1 MNSELMEKLE
11 SLLNKFQERALSL
24 KEEYASITSIDND
37 LTKEDI
43 SRIKEI
49 KEDLRYLSTKVKELT
64 NDIDK
69 YKDYDK
75 EVNKL
80 SSLIN
85 SSNDEG
91 VKYLINKDLQEAIIK
106 EEEFARFLEKKYNL
120 VKTEDKDKDEVKK
133 VDKDETNDEDLEEEK
148 KKGFNIK
155 KPSKKTTISI
165 VAILAA
171 LGLTVGV
178 LKGCTNKN
186 NSLDNQ
192 TEITDT
198 LDNETNNEV
207 KEILEFGDIN
217 DEEQVSKRAAE
228 IKPYFDTYAKEQNI
242 TQEDIEN
249 FLRYINGG
257 VVDEVSYE
265 AAGEVINQINLV
277 LSNEMAYSI
286 DKHNNGYSN
295 REKNELIV
303 DYGKFFLDESNGQR
317 LANKINEIRSKMILT
332 DGDITEYQKQFTEL
346 LKNSWYLHGYN
357 EIDAYSLET
366 SGMSSIIDI
375 MFLDTTALAIANEK
389 SGYDITVK
397 DELGNV
403 DVTLLE
409 MFKAINDAKCEIPGE
424 DYLDTKFNSD
434 FYGMVA
440 EAAYNKQNSNN
451 LTLN

>member
-24 KEEYASITSIDND
+24 REEYASITSIDND

-49 KEDLRYLSTKVKELT
+49 KEDLSYLSTKVSELT

-69 YKDYDK
+69 YKNYDK

-106 EEEFARFLEKKYNL
+106 EEEFASYLEKKYGS
-120 VKTEDKDKDEVKK
+120 VQ
-133 VDKDETNDEDLEEEK
+133 TNDKNEPNNEEQEEEK

-171 LGLTVGV
+171 LSLTVGV

-186 NSLDNQ
+186 NSLDDQ

-217 DEEQVSKRAAE
+217 DEEQVSKRADKIMNE
-228 IKPYFDTYAKEQNI
+228 INTLAPNNDYTIDE
-242 TQEDIEN
+242 IEN
-249 FLRYINGG
+249 ILKWINGG
-257 VVDEVSYE
+257 VVSEVSQE
-265 AAGEVINQINLV
+265 DGLFAITRVENLMNKENQEEVSKPFDI
-277 LSNEMAYSI
+277 SN
-286 DKHNNGYSN
+286 
-295 REKNELIV
+295 
-303 DYGKFFLDESNGQR
+303 FFLDGTQGKKLASKIYNSKTSLMSTKGSENFKTSAEEFTKLMVNSWVLNGT
-317 LANKINEIRSKMILT
+317 NNEISS
-332 DGDITEYQKQFTEL
+332 YV
-346 LKNSWYLHGYN
+346 
-357 EIDAYSLET
+357 LET
-366 SGMSSIIDI
+366 SGMKALIDTYFLNTYAYIDI
-375 MFLDTTALAIANEK
+375 PVEVSVMDATFDLDKIADAVNEANCKTTVTADNGETFDTYMNKFSSDMI
-389 SGYDITVK
+389 GMIT
-397 DELGNV
+397 EA
-403 DVTLLE
+403 TL
-409 MFKAINDAKCEIPGE
+409 
-424 DYLDTKFNSD
+424 
-434 FYGMVA
+434 
-440 EAAYNKQNSNN
+440 NKQNSNS
-451 LTLN
+451 LTLKLN

>member
-24 KEEYASITSIDND
+24 REEYASITSIDND

-49 KEDLRYLSTKVKELT
+49 KEDLSYLSTKVSELT

-69 YKDYDK
+69 YKNYDK

-85 SSNDEG
+85 NSSDEG

-106 EEEFARFLEKKYNL
+106 EEEFASYLEKKYGS
-120 VKTEDKDKDEVKK
+120 VQ
-133 VDKDETNDEDLEEEK
+133 TNDKNEPNNEEQEEEK

-155 KPSKKTTISI
+155 KPSKKTTISVI
-165 VAILAA
+165 AILAA

-186 NSLDNQ
+186 NSLDDQ

-217 DEEQVSKRAAE
+217 DEEQVSKRADKIMNE
-228 IKPYFDTYAKEQNI
+228 INTLAPNNDYTIDE
-242 TQEDIEN
+242 IEN
-249 FLRYINGG
+249 ILKWINGG
-257 VVDEVSYE
+257 VVSEVSQE
-265 AAGEVINQINLV
+265 DGLFAITRVENLMNKENQEEVSKPFDI
-277 LSNEMAYSI
+277 SN
-286 DKHNNGYSN
+286 
-295 REKNELIV
+295 
-303 DYGKFFLDESNGQR
+303 FFLDGTQGKKLASKIYNSKTSLMSTKGSENFKTSAEEFTKLMVNSWVLNGT
-317 LANKINEIRSKMILT
+317 NNEISS
-332 DGDITEYQKQFTEL
+332 YV
-346 LKNSWYLHGYN
+346 
-357 EIDAYSLET
+357 LET
-366 SGMSSIIDI
+366 SGMKALIDTYFLNTYAYIDI
-375 MFLDTTALAIANEK
+375 PVEVSVMDATFDLDKIADAVNEANCKTTVTADNGETFDTYMNKFSSDMI
-389 SGYDITVK
+389 GMIT
-397 DELGNV
+397 EA
-403 DVTLLE
+403 TL
-409 MFKAINDAKCEIPGE
+409 
-424 DYLDTKFNSD
+424 
-434 FYGMVA
+434 
-440 EAAYNKQNSNN
+440 NKQNSNS

>member
-24 KEEYASITSIDND
+24 REEYASITSIDND

-49 KEDLRYLSTKVKELT
+49 KEDLSYLSTKVSELT

-69 YKDYDK
+69 YKNYDK

-106 EEEFARFLEKKYNL
+106 EEEFASYLEKKYGS
-120 VKTEDKDKDEVKK
+120 VQ
-133 VDKDETNDEDLEEEK
+133 TNDKNEPNNEVEEEEK

-186 NSLDNQ
+186 NSLDDQ

-217 DEEQVSKRAAE
+217 DEEQVSKRADKIMNE
-228 IKPYFDTYAKEQNI
+228 INTLAPNNDYTIDE
-242 TQEDIEN
+242 IEN
-249 FLRYINGG
+249 ILKWINGG
-257 VVDEVSYE
+257 VVSEVSQE
-265 AAGEVINQINLV
+265 DGLFAITRVENLMNKENQEEVSKPFDI
-277 LSNEMAYSI
+277 SN
-286 DKHNNGYSN
+286 
-295 REKNELIV
+295 
-303 DYGKFFLDESNGQR
+303 FFLDGTQGKKLASKIYNSKTSLMSTKGSENFKTSAEEFTKLMVNSWVLNGT
-317 LANKINEIRSKMILT
+317 NNEISS
-332 DGDITEYQKQFTEL
+332 YV
-346 LKNSWYLHGYN
+346 
-357 EIDAYSLET
+357 LET
-366 SGMSSIIDI
+366 SGMKALIDTYFLNTYAYIDI
-375 MFLDTTALAIANEK
+375 PVEVSVMDATFDLDKIADAVNEANCKTTVTADNGETFDTYMNKFSSDMI
-389 SGYDITVK
+389 GMIT
-397 DELGNV
+397 EA
-403 DVTLLE
+403 TL
-409 MFKAINDAKCEIPGE
+409 
-424 DYLDTKFNSD
+424 
-434 FYGMVA
+434 
-440 EAAYNKQNSNN
+440 NKQNSNS
-451 LTLN
+451 LTLKLN

>member
-24 KEEYASITSIDND
+24 REEYASITSIDND

-49 KEDLRYLSTKVKELT
+49 KDDLSNLSTKITDLT
-64 NDIDK
+64 SDIDK
-69 YKDYDK
+69 YKNYDK

-85 SSNDEG
+85 SSSDEG

-133 VDKDETNDEDLEEEK
+133 DDKNEPNNEEQEKEK

-165 VAILAA
+165 IAILAA

-178 LKGCTNKN
+178 LKGCNNKN

-217 DEEQVSKRAAE
+217 DEEQVSKRADKIMNE
-228 IKPYFDTYAKEQNI
+228 INTLAPNNDYTIDE
-242 TQEDIEN
+242 IEN
-249 FLRYINGG
+249 ILKWINGG
-257 VVDEVSYE
+257 VVSEVSQE
-265 AAGEVINQINLV
+265 DGLFAITRVENLMNKENQEEVSKPFDI
-277 LSNEMAYSI
+277 SN
-286 DKHNNGYSN
+286 
-295 REKNELIV
+295 
-303 DYGKFFLDESNGQR
+303 FFLDGTQGKELASKIYNSKTSLMSTKGSENFKTSAEEFTKLMVNSWVLNGT
-317 LANKINEIRSKMILT
+317 NNEISS
-332 DGDITEYQKQFTEL
+332 YV
-346 LKNSWYLHGYN
+346 
-357 EIDAYSLET
+357 LET
-366 SGMSSIIDI
+366 SGMKALIDTYFLNTYAYIDI
-375 MFLDTTALAIANEK
+375 PVEVSVMDATFDLDKIADAVNEANCKTTVTADNGETFDTYMNKFSSDMI
-389 SGYDITVK
+389 GMIT
-397 DELGNV
+397 EA
-403 DVTLLE
+403 TL
-409 MFKAINDAKCEIPGE
+409 
-424 DYLDTKFNSD
+424 
-434 FYGMVA
+434 
-440 EAAYNKQNSNN
+440 NKQNSNS

>member
-24 KEEYASITSIDND
+24 REEYASITSIDND

-49 KEDLRYLSTKVKELT
+49 KEDLSYLSTKVSELT

-69 YKDYDK
+69 YKNYDK

-85 SSNDEG
+85 NSSDEG

-106 EEEFARFLEKKYNL
+106 EEEFASYLEKKYGS
-120 VKTEDKDKDEVKK
+120 VQ
-133 VDKDETNDEDLEEEK
+133 TNDKNEPNNEEQEEEK

-186 NSLDNQ
+186 NSLDDQ

-217 DEEQVSKRAAE
+217 DEEQVSKRADKIMNE
-228 IKPYFDTYAKEQNI
+228 INTLAPNNDYTIDE
-242 TQEDIEN
+242 IEN
-249 FLRYINGG
+249 ILKWINGG
-257 VVDEVSYE
+257 VVSEVSQE
-265 AAGEVINQINLV
+265 DGLFAITRVENLMNKENQEEVSKPFDI
-277 LSNEMAYSI
+277 SN
-286 DKHNNGYSN
+286 
-295 REKNELIV
+295 
-303 DYGKFFLDESNGQR
+303 FFLDGTQGKKLASKIYNSKTSLMSTKGSENFKTSAEEFTKLMVNSWVLNGT
-317 LANKINEIRSKMILT
+317 NNEISS
-332 DGDITEYQKQFTEL
+332 YV
-346 LKNSWYLHGYN
+346 
-357 EIDAYSLET
+357 LET
-366 SGMSSIIDI
+366 SGMKALIDTYFLNTYAYIDI
-375 MFLDTTALAIANEK
+375 PVEVSVMDATFDLDKIADAVNEANCKTTVTADNGETFDTYMNKLSSDMI
-389 SGYDITVK
+389 GMIT
-397 DELGNV
+397 EA
-403 DVTLLE
+403 TL
-409 MFKAINDAKCEIPGE
+409 
-424 DYLDTKFNSD
+424 
-434 FYGMVA
+434 
-440 EAAYNKQNSNN
+440 NKQNSNN
-451 LTLN
+451 LTLKLN

>member
-24 KEEYASITSIDND
+24 REEYASITSIDND

-49 KEDLRYLSTKVKELT
+49 KEDLSYLSTKVSELT

-69 YKDYDK
+69 YKNYDK

-106 EEEFARFLEKKYNL
+106 EEEFASYLEKKYVL
-120 VKTEDKDKDEVKK
+120 VQ
-133 VDKDETNDEDLEEEK
+133 TNDKNEPNNEEQEEEK

-155 KPSKKTTISI
+155 KPSKKTTISVI
-165 VAILAA
+165 AILAA

-178 LKGCTNKN
+178 LKGCANKN
-186 NSLDNQ
+186 NSLDDQ

-217 DEEQVSKRAAE
+217 DEEQVSKRADKIMNE
-228 IKPYFDTYAKEQNI
+228 INTLAPNNDYTIDE
-242 TQEDIEN
+242 IEN
-249 FLRYINGG
+249 ILKWINGG
-257 VVDEVSYE
+257 VVSEVSQE
-265 AAGEVINQINLV
+265 DGLFAITRVENLMNKENQEEVSKPFDI
-277 LSNEMAYSI
+277 SN
-286 DKHNNGYSN
+286 
-295 REKNELIV
+295 
-303 DYGKFFLDESNGQR
+303 FFLDGTQGKKLASKIYNSKTSLMSTKGSENFKTSAEEFTKLMVNSWVLNGT
-317 LANKINEIRSKMILT
+317 NNEISS
-332 DGDITEYQKQFTEL
+332 YV
-346 LKNSWYLHGYN
+346 
-357 EIDAYSLET
+357 LET
-366 SGMSSIIDI
+366 SGMKALIDTYFLNTYAYIDI
-375 MFLDTTALAIANEK
+375 PVEVSVMDATFDLDKIADAVNEANCKTTVTADNGETFDTYMNKFSSDMI
-389 SGYDITVK
+389 GMIT
-397 DELGNV
+397 EA
-403 DVTLLE
+403 TL
-409 MFKAINDAKCEIPGE
+409 
-424 DYLDTKFNSD
+424 
-434 FYGMVA
+434 
-440 EAAYNKQNSNN
+440 NKQNSNS

>member
-1 MNSELMEKLE
+1 MKSELMEKLE
-11 SLLNKFQERALSL
+11 SLLNEFQERALSL
-24 KEEYASITSIDND
+24 REEYASITSIDND

-49 KEDLRYLSTKVKELT
+49 KEDLSYLSTKVSELT
-64 NDIDK
+64 SDIDK
-69 YKDYDK
+69 YKNYDK

-106 EEEFARFLEKKYNL
+106 EEEFASYLEKKYGS
-120 VKTEDKDKDEVKK
+120 VQ
-133 VDKDETNDEDLEEEK
+133 TNDKNEPNNEEQEEEK

-186 NSLDNQ
+186 NSLDDQ

-217 DEEQVSKRAAE
+217 DEEQVSKRADKIMNE
-228 IKPYFDTYAKEQNI
+228 INTLAPNNDYTIDE
-242 TQEDIEN
+242 IEN
-249 FLRYINGG
+249 ILKWINGG
-257 VVDEVSYE
+257 VVSEVSQE
-265 AAGEVINQINLV
+265 DGLFAITRVENLMNKENQEEVSKPFDI
-277 LSNEMAYSI
+277 SN
-286 DKHNNGYSN
+286 
-295 REKNELIV
+295 
-303 DYGKFFLDESNGQR
+303 FFLDGTQGKKLASKIYNSKTSLMSTKGSENFKTSAEEFTKLMVNSWVLNGT
-317 LANKINEIRSKMILT
+317 NNEISS
-332 DGDITEYQKQFTEL
+332 YV
-346 LKNSWYLHGYN
+346 
-357 EIDAYSLET
+357 LET
-366 SGMSSIIDI
+366 SGMKALIDTYFLNTCAYIDI
-375 MFLDTTALAIANEK
+375 PVEVSVMDATFDLDKIADAVNEANCKTTVTADNGETFDTYMNKFSSDMI
-389 SGYDITVK
+389 GMIT
-397 DELGNV
+397 EA
-403 DVTLLE
+403 TL
-409 MFKAINDAKCEIPGE
+409 
-424 DYLDTKFNSD
+424 
-434 FYGMVA
+434 
-440 EAAYNKQNSNN
+440 NKQNSNS

>member
-11 SLLNKFQERALSL
+11 SLLNEFQERALSL
-24 KEEYASITSIDND
+24 REEYASITSIDND

-49 KEDLRYLSTKVKELT
+49 KEDLSYLSTKVSELT

-69 YKDYDK
+69 YKNYDK

-106 EEEFARFLEKKYNL
+106 EEEFASYLEKKYGS
-120 VKTEDKDKDEVKK
+120 VQ
-133 VDKDETNDEDLEEEK
+133 TNDKNEPNNEEQEEEK

-186 NSLDNQ
+186 NSLDDQ

-217 DEEQVSKRAAE
+217 DEEQVSKRADKIMNE
-228 IKPYFDTYAKEQNI
+228 INTLAPNNDYTIDE
-242 TQEDIEN
+242 IEN
-249 FLRYINGG
+249 ILKWINGG
-257 VVDEVSYE
+257 VVSEVSQE
-265 AAGEVINQINLV
+265 DGLFAITRVENLMNKENQEEVSKPFDI
-277 LSNEMAYSI
+277 SN
-286 DKHNNGYSN
+286 
-295 REKNELIV
+295 
-303 DYGKFFLDESNGQR
+303 FFLDGTQGKKLASKIYNSKTSLMSTKGSENFKTSAEEFAKLMVNSWVLNGT
-317 LANKINEIRSKMILT
+317 NNEISS
-332 DGDITEYQKQFTEL
+332 YV
-346 LKNSWYLHGYN
+346 
-357 EIDAYSLET
+357 LET
-366 SGMSSIIDI
+366 SGMKALIDTYFLNTYAYIDI
-375 MFLDTTALAIANEK
+375 PVEVEVMGAKHDLDTIASAVNEANCKTTVTADNGETFDTYMNKFSSDMI
-389 SGYDITVK
+389 GMIT
-397 DELGNV
+397 EA
-403 DVTLLE
+403 TL
-409 MFKAINDAKCEIPGE
+409 
-424 DYLDTKFNSD
+424 
-434 FYGMVA
+434 
-440 EAAYNKQNSNN
+440 NKQNSNS
-451 LTLN
+451 LTLKLN

>member
-24 KEEYASITSIDND
+24 REEYASITSIDND

-133 VDKDETNDEDLEEEK
+133 DDKNEPNNEEQEEEK

-186 NSLDNQ
+186 NSLDDQ

-217 DEEQVSKRAAE
+217 DEEQVSKRADKIMNE
-228 IKPYFDTYAKEQNI
+228 INTLAPNNDYTIDE
-242 TQEDIEN
+242 IEN
-249 FLRYINGG
+249 ILKWINGG
-257 VVDEVSYE
+257 VVSEVSQE
-265 AAGEVINQINLV
+265 DGLFAITRVENLMNKENQEEVSKPFDI
-277 LSNEMAYSI
+277 SN
-286 DKHNNGYSN
+286 
-295 REKNELIV
+295 
-303 DYGKFFLDESNGQR
+303 FFLDGTQGKELASKIYNSKTSLMSTKGSENFKTSAEEFTKLMVNSWVLNGT
-317 LANKINEIRSKMILT
+317 NNEISS
-332 DGDITEYQKQFTEL
+332 YV
-346 LKNSWYLHGYN
+346 
-357 EIDAYSLET
+357 LET
-366 SGMSSIIDI
+366 SGMKALIDTYFLNTYAYIDI
-375 MFLDTTALAIANEK
+375 PVEVSVMDATFDLDKIADAVNEANCKTTVTADNGETFDTYMNKFSSDMI
-389 SGYDITVK
+389 GMIT
-397 DELGNV
+397 EA
-403 DVTLLE
+403 TL
-409 MFKAINDAKCEIPGE
+409 
-424 DYLDTKFNSD
+424 
-434 FYGMVA
+434 
-440 EAAYNKQNSNN
+440 NKQNSNS
-451 LTLN
+451 LTLKLN

>member
-24 KEEYASITSIDND
+24 REEYASITSIDND

-106 EEEFARFLEKKYNL
+106 EEEFASYLEKKYNL

-133 VDKDETNDEDLEEEK
+133 DDKNEPNNEEQEEEK

-178 LKGCTNKN
+178 LKGCNNKN

-217 DEEQVSKRAAE
+217 DEEQVSKRADKIMNE
-228 IKPYFDTYAKEQNI
+228 INTLAPNNDYTIDE
-242 TQEDIEN
+242 IEN
-249 FLRYINGG
+249 ILKWINGG
-257 VVDEVSYE
+257 VVSEVSQE
-265 AAGEVINQINLV
+265 DGLFAITRVENLMNKENQEEVSKPFDI
-277 LSNEMAYSI
+277 SN
-286 DKHNNGYSN
+286 
-295 REKNELIV
+295 
-303 DYGKFFLDESNGQR
+303 FFLDGTQGKELASKIYNSKTSLMSTKGSENFKTSAEEFTKLMVNSWVLNGT
-317 LANKINEIRSKMILT
+317 NNEISS
-332 DGDITEYQKQFTEL
+332 YV
-346 LKNSWYLHGYN
+346 
-357 EIDAYSLET
+357 LET
-366 SGMSSIIDI
+366 SGMKALIDTYFLNTYAYIDI
-375 MFLDTTALAIANEK
+375 PVEVSVMDATFDLDKIADAVNEANCKTTVTADNGETFDTYMNKFSSDMI
-389 SGYDITVK
+389 GMIT
-397 DELGNV
+397 EA
-403 DVTLLE
+403 TL
-409 MFKAINDAKCEIPGE
+409 
-424 DYLDTKFNSD
+424 
-434 FYGMVA
+434 
-440 EAAYNKQNSNN
+440 NKQNSNS

>member
-24 KEEYASITSIDND
+24 REEYASITSIDND

-49 KEDLRYLSTKVKELT
+49 KEDLSYLSTKVSELT

-69 YKDYDK
+69 YKNYDK

-106 EEEFARFLEKKYNL
+106 EEEFASYLEKKYGS
-120 VKTEDKDKDEVKK
+120 VQ
-133 VDKDETNDEDLEEEK
+133 TNDKNEPNNEVEEEEK

-178 LKGCTNKN
+178 LKGCANKN
-186 NSLDNQ
+186 NSLDDQ

-217 DEEQVSKRAAE
+217 DEEQVSKRADKIMNE
-228 IKPYFDTYAKEQNI
+228 INTLAPNNDYTIDE
-242 TQEDIEN
+242 IEN
-249 FLRYINGG
+249 ILKWINGG
-257 VVDEVSYE
+257 VVSEVSQE
-265 AAGEVINQINLV
+265 DGLFAITRVENLMNKENQEEVSKPFDI
-277 LSNEMAYSI
+277 SN
-286 DKHNNGYSN
+286 
-295 REKNELIV
+295 
-303 DYGKFFLDESNGQR
+303 FFLDGTQGKKLASKIYNSKTSLMSTKGSENFKTSAEEFTKLMVNSWVLNGT
-317 LANKINEIRSKMILT
+317 NNEISS
-332 DGDITEYQKQFTEL
+332 YV
-346 LKNSWYLHGYN
+346 
-357 EIDAYSLET
+357 LET
-366 SGMSSIIDI
+366 SGMKALIDTYFLNTYAYIDI
-375 MFLDTTALAIANEK
+375 PVEVSVMDATFDLDKIADAVNEANCKTTVTADNGETFDTYMNKFSSDMI
-389 SGYDITVK
+389 GMIT
-397 DELGNV
+397 EA
-403 DVTLLE
+403 TL
-409 MFKAINDAKCEIPGE
+409 
-424 DYLDTKFNSD
+424 
-434 FYGMVA
+434 
-440 EAAYNKQNSNN
+440 NKQNSNS
-451 LTLN
+451 LTLKLN

>member
-1 MNSELMEKLE
+1 MNSELMKKLE
-11 SLLNKFQERALSL
+11 SLLNEFQERALSL
-24 KEEYASITSIDND
+24 REEYASITSIDND

-49 KEDLRYLSTKVKELT
+49 KEDLSYLSTKVNELT

-69 YKDYDK
+69 YKKHDK

-85 SSNDEG
+85 SSSDEG

-106 EEEFARFLEKKYNL
+106 EEEFASYLEKKYGS
-120 VKTEDKDKDEVKK
+120 VQ
-133 VDKDETNDEDLEEEK
+133 TNDKNEPNNEEQEEEK

-186 NSLDNQ
+186 NSLDDQ

-217 DEEQVSKRAAE
+217 DEEQVSKRADKIMNE
-228 IKPYFDTYAKEQNI
+228 INTLAPNNDYTIDE
-242 TQEDIEN
+242 IEN
-249 FLRYINGG
+249 ILKWINGG
-257 VVDEVSYE
+257 VVSEVSQE
-265 AAGEVINQINLV
+265 DGLFAITRVENLMNKENQEEVSKPFDI
-277 LSNEMAYSI
+277 SN
-286 DKHNNGYSN
+286 
-295 REKNELIV
+295 
-303 DYGKFFLDESNGQR
+303 FFLDGTQGKKLASKIYNSKTSLMSTKGSENFKTSAEEFTKLMVNSWVLNGT
-317 LANKINEIRSKMILT
+317 NNEISS
-332 DGDITEYQKQFTEL
+332 YV
-346 LKNSWYLHGYN
+346 
-357 EIDAYSLET
+357 LET
-366 SGMSSIIDI
+366 SGMKALIDTYFLNTYAYIDI
-375 MFLDTTALAIANEK
+375 PVEVSVMDATFDLDKIADAVNEANCKTTVTADNGETFDTYMNKFSSDMI
-389 SGYDITVK
+389 GMIT
-397 DELGNV
+397 EA
-403 DVTLLE
+403 TL
-409 MFKAINDAKCEIPGE
+409 
-424 DYLDTKFNSD
+424 
-434 FYGMVA
+434 
-440 EAAYNKQNSNN
+440 NKQNSNS

>member
-24 KEEYASITSIDND
+24 REEYASITSIDND

-49 KEDLRYLSTKVKELT
+49 KDDLSNLSTKITDLT
-64 NDIDK
+64 SDIDK
-69 YKDYDK
+69 YKNYDK

-85 SSNDEG
+85 NSSDEG

-106 EEEFARFLEKKYNL
+106 EEEFASYLEKKYSL
-120 VKTEDKDKDEVKK
+120 VQ
-133 VDKDETNDEDLEEEK
+133 TNDKNEPNNEEQEEEK

-217 DEEQVSKRAAE
+217 DEEQVSKRADKIMNE
-228 IKPYFDTYAKEQNI
+228 INTLAPNNDYTIDE
-242 TQEDIEN
+242 IEN
-249 FLRYINGG
+249 ILKWINGG
-257 VVDEVSYE
+257 VVSEVSQE
-265 AAGEVINQINLV
+265 DGLFAITRVENLMNKENQEEVSKPFDI
-277 LSNEMAYSI
+277 SN
-286 DKHNNGYSN
+286 
-295 REKNELIV
+295 
-303 DYGKFFLDESNGQR
+303 FFLDGTQGKKLASKIYNSKTSLMSTKGSENFKTSAEEFTKLMVNSWVLNGT
-317 LANKINEIRSKMILT
+317 NNEISS
-332 DGDITEYQKQFTEL
+332 YV
-346 LKNSWYLHGYN
+346 
-357 EIDAYSLET
+357 LET
-366 SGMSSIIDI
+366 SGMKALIDTYFLNTYAYIDI
-375 MFLDTTALAIANEK
+375 PVEVSVMDATFDLDKIADAVNEANCKTTVTADNGETFDTYMNKFSSDMI
-389 SGYDITVK
+389 GMIT
-397 DELGNV
+397 EA
-403 DVTLLE
+403 TL
-409 MFKAINDAKCEIPGE
+409 
-424 DYLDTKFNSD
+424 
-434 FYGMVA
+434 
-440 EAAYNKQNSNN
+440 NKQNSNS
-451 LTLN
+451 LTLKLN

>member
-11 SLLNKFQERALSL
+11 SLLNEFQERALSL
-24 KEEYASITSIDND
+24 REEYASITSIDND

-49 KEDLRYLSTKVKELT
+49 KEDLSNLSTKITDLT
-64 NDIDK
+64 SDIDK
-69 YKDYDK
+69 YKNYDK

-85 SSNDEG
+85 SSSDEG

-106 EEEFARFLEKKYNL
+106 EEEFASYLEKKYGS
-120 VKTEDKDKDEVKK
+120 VQ
-133 VDKDETNDEDLEEEK
+133 TNDKNKPNNEEQEEEK

-186 NSLDNQ
+186 NSLDDQ

-217 DEEQVSKRAAE
+217 DEEQVSKRADKIMNE
-228 IKPYFDTYAKEQNI
+228 INTLAPNNDYTIDE
-242 TQEDIEN
+242 IEN
-249 FLRYINGG
+249 ILKWINGG
-257 VVDEVSYE
+257 VVSEVSQE
-265 AAGEVINQINLV
+265 DGLFAITRVENLMNKENQEEVSKPFDI
-277 LSNEMAYSI
+277 SN
-286 DKHNNGYSN
+286 
-295 REKNELIV
+295 
-303 DYGKFFLDESNGQR
+303 FFLDGTQGKKLASKIYNSKTSLMSTKGSENFKTSAEEFTKLMVNSWVLNGT
-317 LANKINEIRSKMILT
+317 NNEISS
-332 DGDITEYQKQFTEL
+332 YV
-346 LKNSWYLHGYN
+346 
-357 EIDAYSLET
+357 LET
-366 SGMSSIIDI
+366 SGMKALIDTYFLNTYAYIDI
-375 MFLDTTALAIANEK
+375 PVEVSVMDATFDLDKIADAVNEANCKTTVTADNGETFDTYMNKFSSDMI
-389 SGYDITVK
+389 GMIT
-397 DELGNV
+397 EA
-403 DVTLLE
+403 TL
-409 MFKAINDAKCEIPGE
+409 
-424 DYLDTKFNSD
+424 
-434 FYGMVA
+434 
-440 EAAYNKQNSNN
+440 NKQNSNS